1 VLRPKEK
8 KDDGEWRKMRGDAGR
23 VCRLDMY
30 KQGWV
35 FCLLSTFEGQAAWT
49 DIGLG
54 WSYPKVESYAY
65 FHTRCSGNRETSYLP
80 NY

>member
-1 VLRPKEK
+1 
-8 KDDGEWRKMRGDAGR
+8 MRGYAAR

-35 FCLLSTFEGQAAWT
+35 FCLLSTFKGQVAWT

-54 WSYPKVESYAY
+54 WSYPKLKAVHISILDALGIEKL
-65 FHTRCSGNRETSYLP
+65 SYLP
-80 NY
+80 KY